1 MAARLGAWVDGLPDG
16 LDTYVGELGERMSG
30 GERQRL
36 AAARV
41 LLADFP
47 VMVLDEPGEHLD
59 TATAD
64 AIVADVLDA
73 AGDRAVLLITHRL
86 AGLQA
91 ADEVIVLDGG
101 RVLAARH
108 TRRARGAPRCLCGH
122 VASRAGA
129 AMSWARRFRI
139 RQYLRGSLWVLPL
152 AGGVLGVL
160 AGSGV
165 LLLDKSLSLPDALT
179 YSSSTASTLL
189 TTIVGATAA
198 LTGFVVTVTVL
209 VVQMATGTFSA
220 RYMRIWYRDRML
232 KAVLALLVGTLAFS
246 FMLLRRVENN
256 FVPNLGTSIAGVL
269 LIVSLLVFLIF
280 LDRFLHRLRP
290 VAVASLV
297 SEYVRRDFVAR
308 ETRLAAEPDVFW
320 GTVQDRDEPASVVA
334 RSARAGAIQA
344 VDIEGLVTWAREHRR
359 LVVMRHRIGDFVPA
373 GAVLIEAY
381 GGAAADGGEAEAL
394 RGMVALGDERTV
406 EQDPSFAIRIM
417 VDVAIKALSPAVNDP
432 TTAVQVI
439 DHLGDVLRVIGGI
452 DLSRVAVDR
461 GTRRRRSAWCSRS
474 AAGRTT

>member
-1 MAARLGAWVDGLPDG
+1 
-16 LDTYVGELGERMSG
+16 
-30 GERQRL
+30 
-36 AAARV
+36 
-41 LLADFP
+41 
-47 VMVLDEPGEHLD
+47 
-59 TATAD
+59 
-64 AIVADVLDA
+64 
-73 AGDRAVLLITHRL
+73 
-86 AGLQA
+86 
-91 ADEVIVLDGG
+91 
-101 RVLAARH
+101 
-108 TRRARGAPRCLCGH
+108 
-122 VASRAGA
+122 
-129 AMSWARRFRI
+129 MSWARRFRI

-152 AGGVLGVL
+152 AGGVIGVL

-165 LLLDKSLSLPDALT
+165 VLLDKSLSLPDALT

-246 FMLLRRVENN
+246 FMLLRRVEEN

-297 SEYVRRDFVAR
+297 SGYVRRDFVAR

-344 VDIEGLVTWAREHRR
+344 VDIDGLVTWARHNRR

-381 GGAAADGGEAEAL
+381 GGPATDGGEYEAL
-394 RGMVALGDERTV
+394 RGMIALGDERTV

-417 VDVAIKALSPAVNDP
+417 VDVAIKALSAAINDP

-452 DLSRVAVDR
+452 DLSRSQWTSEHEDSIGLVFPIRSWEDYLTLAATEIRCYGASSIQVMRRMRALLEELHDEVREEHRPAIDEELARLDATVARNFGDSVDIDRAQVADPQGIGGRSGDVTR
-461 GTRRRRSAWCSRS
+461 GPVP
-474 AAGRTT
+474 